1 MKWVRRIFVFLFSI
15 VLLVSLVGI
24 ALATS
29 AQVSLAHPNKIE
41 SWLDQSSLYS
51 GISTTIANKAQSS
64 IENNVTGGVSISK
77 TVIQQAAESAFP
89 QSLLKQS
96 VQTFLNSN
104 YDWLEGKTTTPN
116 FNIDLSG
123 AKQAFAT
130 QVAETSVVAH
140 LTGLPTCTT
149 AQTLQLKNANPLLLS
164 CLPAGIS
171 PQLEA
176 SQVSQQVVNGSG
188 FLTKPVIT
196 ASTVSTKGLNGGEPY
211 YKKLSALP
219 KSYQLAN
226 KLPWI
231 LGIIS
236 IVGILGIVFCGRSKR
251 IGIRLISIILLISGL
266 LLVADKFLTD
276 FAFNKLKDRAF
287 NSVGSSQIQQ
297 SLTSFVHF
305 IEKELVKIDLWFG
318 IAYLVLA
325 MVLIGILMLTRHRT
339 SHSKGS
345 STNKST
351 EGARPITPADNIYGA
366 GSSGHQPK
374 FDSVGPDTKTAGLTA
389 AKTGRQN
396 LKKRTN
402 RRPPGLIQ

>member
-1 MKWVRRIFVFLFSI
+1 MKWARRIFVFLFSI
-15 VLLVSLVGI
+15 VLLASLVSI

-29 AQVSLAHPNKIE
+29 AQVGLAHPSKIE
-41 SWLDQSSLYS
+41 GWLDQSNLYS
-51 GISTTIANKAQSS
+51 SLSTTIANKAQNS
-64 IENNVTGGVSISK
+64 IENNVSGGVSISK
-77 TVIQQAAESAFP
+77 TLVQQAAQSAFP

-96 VQTFLNSN
+96 VQTFINSN
-104 YDWLEGKTTTPN
+104 YEWLEGKSTTPN
-116 FNIDLSG
+116 FTIDLSG

-130 QVAETSVVAH
+130 QVAEASVVAH
-140 LTGLPTCTT
+140 LTGLPTCTA
-149 AQTLQLKNANPLLLS
+149 AQTLQLENANPLLLS

-176 SQVSQQVVNGSG
+176 SQVSQQVVNDSS
-188 FLTKPVIT
+188 FLSKPVIT

-219 KSYQLAN
+219 KSYQLAK

-236 IVGILGIVFCGRSKR
+236 ILSILIIVFCSRSKR
-251 IGIRLISIILLISGL
+251 IGIRFIGIILLISGL

-318 IAYLVLA
+318 LGYVALA
-325 MVLIGILMLTRHRT
+325 VVLIGILILTRHRT
-339 SHSKGS
+339 AKSKGS
-345 STNKST
+345 STNKSGG
-351 EGARPITPADNIYGA
+351 GARAITPADNIYGTDSP
-366 GSSGHQPK
+366 GRQPK
-374 FDSVGPDTKTAGLTA
+374 FNTITPDTKTAQ
-389 AKTGRQN
+389 QN
-396 LKKRTN
+396 PKKRTN

>member
-1 MKWVRRIFVFLFSI
+1 MKWVRRILVFLLSI

-29 AQVSLAHPNKIE
+29 AQVSLAHPSKIE
-41 SWLDQSSLYS
+41 SWLDQSNLYS
-51 GISTTIANKAQSS
+51 GISTTITNKAQSS

-77 TVIQQAAESAFP
+77 TVVQQAAQSAFP
-89 QSLLKQS
+89 QSLLQQS
-96 VQTFLNSN
+96 VQTFINSN
-104 YDWLEGKTTTPN
+104 YDWLEGKTATPN

-176 SQVSQQVVNGSG
+176 SQVSQQVVSGSG
-188 FLTKPVIT
+188 FLSKPVIT
-196 ASTVSTKGLNGGEPY
+196 AGTVSTKGLNGGEPY
-211 YKKLSALP
+211 YKKLSVLP
-219 KSYQLAN
+219 KSYQLAQ

-236 IVGILGIVFCGRSKR
+236 LLSILVIVFCSRSKR
-251 IGIRLISIILLISGL
+251 IGLRLIGIILLISGL
-266 LLVADKFLTD
+266 LMIADKFSTD
-276 FAFNKLKDRAF
+276 FAFNKLKDRVF
-287 NSVGSSQIQQ
+287 NNVGSSQIQQ
-297 SLTSFVHF
+297 SLTTFVHF
-305 IEKELVKIDLWFG
+305 MEKELVKIDLWFG
-318 IAYLVLA
+318 IAYVALA
-325 MVLIGILMLTRHRT
+325 VVLIGILILTRHRT
-339 SHSKGS
+339 SQSKGS
-345 STNKST
+345 NTNKSAD
-351 EGARPITPADNIYGA
+351 EARAVTPADNIYGA
-366 GSSGHQPK
+366 GSPVRK
-374 FDSVGPDTKTAGLTA
+374 PEFDTVDPDTKIVGAT
-389 AKTGRQN
+389 KTTPQN

-402 RRPPGLIQ
+402 RRPPRGLIQ